1 MSVSMW
7 VKIRDLKQAYIY
19 IVVIVVALISVLSGI
34 TIVPPVP
41 DHVQLIYDTVEAL
54 PDGAIVVMSADNN
67 AGYYARHY
75 GGQVAILRHLLQKN
89 VKIYMVGLGY
99 EDGPLILSKVLEWT
113 AEDLEA
119 NNKVYGEDYVHLGY
133 VAGFESAYAAFCR
146 DVKAVIKQDYYATPV
161 SEIPMMDEFNDASQ
175 IDLWIQVGNPLFMP
189 AIRQFAI
196 AFDKG
201 DKLVAIGFEGGL
213 ANFMVQMDAGNLLSG
228 VQGSQD
234 GVVYEMLMER
244 PFISTAQYVGGNL
257 LMFVCM
263 AAIIVGNVA
272 FYMARNEEEA

>member
-1 MSVSMW
+1 MW
-7 VKIRDLKQAYIY
+7 VKIRDLHQKYIY
-19 IVVIVVALISVLSGI
+19 VICIIVALISVLSGL

-41 DHVQLIYDTVEAL
+41 PHVQLIYDAVEDL
-54 PDGAIVVMSADNN
+54 PEDAIVVMSADNN

-75 GGQVAILRHLLQKN
+75 GGQVAILRHLLTKSA
-89 VKIYMVGLGY
+89 KIYMVGLGY
-99 EDGPLILSKVLEWT
+99 EDGPLILSKVIEWT
-113 AEDLEA
+113 DEDIKA

-146 DVKAVIKQDYYATPV
+146 DVKAVIKQDYYGTPIE
-161 SEIPMMDEFNDASQ
+161 EIPMMADFNDASQ

-213 ANFMVQMDAGNLLSG
+213 STFMVQMQAGNLLSG

-234 GVVYEMLMER
+234 GVVYEALVNR

-257 LMFVCM
+257 LMFVAM
-263 AAIIVGNVA
+263 AAIIVGNLA
-272 FYMARNEEEA
+272 FYMARGEDEE

>member
-1 MSVSMW
+1 
-7 VKIRDLKQAYIY
+7 
-19 IVVIVVALISVLSGI
+19 
-34 TIVPPVP
+34 
-41 DHVQLIYDTVEAL
+41 
-54 PDGAIVVMSADNN
+54 
-67 AGYYARHY
+67 
-75 GGQVAILRHLLQKN
+75 
-89 VKIYMVGLGY
+89 MVGLGY
-99 EDGPLILSKVLEWT
+99 EDGPLILSKVIEWT
-113 AEDLEA
+113 DEDIKS

-146 DVKAVIKQDYYATPV
+146 DVKAVIKQDYFGTPI
-161 SEIPMMDEFNDASQ
+161 EDLPMMADFNDASQ

-213 ANFMVQMDAGNLLSG
+213 STFMVQMQAGNLLSG

-234 GVVYEMLMER
+234 GVVYEALVNH

-257 LMFVCM
+257 LMFVAM
-263 AAIIVGNVA
+263 AAIIVGNLA
-272 FYMARNEEEA
+272 FYMARGEEE